1 MWTVFLLVFSSL
13 HSSSLGQVRV
23 RLVQHQVCGQERE
36 EVVCRCGEN
45 NTTYL
50 GIRMEGF
57 LRQQNTAQVRLS
69 ALLTSYAS
77 HHAPLTPRMSDLLKF
92 SQFSVK
98 LFYLHHYTGPSG
110 AS

>member
-13 HSSSLGQVRV
+13 HTSSLGQVRV

-36 EVVCRCGEN
+36 KVVCRCGEN
-45 NTTYL
+45 NVTYL

-57 LRQQNTAQVRLS
+57 LRQQNMAQVRLS
-69 ALLTSYAS
+69 VLLTSYAS
-77 HHAPLTPRMSDLLKF
+77 HHFQFVKF

-98 LFYLHHYTGPSG
+98 MFYTHHYTGPSG